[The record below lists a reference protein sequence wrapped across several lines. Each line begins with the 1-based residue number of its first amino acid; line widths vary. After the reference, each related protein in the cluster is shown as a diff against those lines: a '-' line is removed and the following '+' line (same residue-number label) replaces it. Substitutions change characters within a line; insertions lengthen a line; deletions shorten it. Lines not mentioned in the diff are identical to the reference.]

1 MAKYLLIVT
10 NDGYG
15 KRTPLTEFRPRKRAA
30 KGVSGIAIEGESNV
44 IAAVPVSERG
54 EAIITTA
61 NGRVLRLAL
70 SEIRVASRSARG
82 SRLIAL
88 EEGDSVVSVAVTT

>member
-1 MAKYLLIVT
+1 MVKYLLIVT

-15 KRTPLTEFRPRKRAA
+15 KRTPLTEFRPRKRAS
-30 KGVSGIAIEGESNV
+30 KGVSGIPAEGESNV
-44 IAAVPVSERG
+44 VAAVPVGERG

-61 NGRVLRLAL
+61 TGRVLRLAL

-82 SRLIAL
+82 SRLISL
-88 EEGDSVVSVAVTT
+88 DEGDCVVSVAIIT